1 MSNPS
6 FDFRIMVI
14 DDNPSIHHDFIKI
27 LSIDQNPSS
36 DLEKLSLKLFNKKSE
51 EEIILPHFEI
61 TTASQGKEGAE
72 LIEKAF
78 KENKRYA
85 LAFVDIRMPP
95 GWDGIET
102 IKHIWEIDKDIQI
115 VICTAFSDYSWE
127 ETVSNL
133 GKNDNLL
140 ILKKPFDSIAVRQLA
155 SALTKK
161 WQLLQEARKYT
172 DSLKKEVSDRT
183 FSLQESLSLV
193 KATLE
198 SSNDGI
204 LVVNES
210 GQIIDYNKKFLILL
224 RLPEDYFEN
233 NENIT
238 INTLINNLEDNLINP
253 ESFLKSVEENINDT
267 NINVLKFRDGR
278 IFECFMQPQK
288 LNERAVGR
296 VLNFHDIT
304 ERDKFEKELEYQ
316 AKHDALTG
324 LPNRVLLLEKIRHA
338 IKASETNHT
347 FFALMFLDLDRFKL
361 INDSLSHAVGDEL
374 LNVTADRLQAIMRGE
389 DIVARLGGD
398 EFVVVINN
406 LSEKSQALIKA
417 KQIQDVFQEPFKIS
431 GREVNV
437 TSSIGVSIYPEDGQ
451 TVDVLLRN
459 ADSAMY
465 RAKEL
470 GANNFQFY
478 TKDMNAHTLEK
489 LEKET
494 ELHNA
499 IANNELVLSYQP
511 QFDLTENKMVAVEAL
526 VRWNHPKKGIL
537 LPIDF
542 IPLAEETGLIVS
554 IGEWV
559 LRKACKENKKWQ
571 EEGLPPIRIAV
582 NVTLQQFKQQNLVEL
597 VKEVLAETK
606 LSPEYL
612 ELELTENV
620 IISSK
625 EVMRTVTALKDL
637 GITIAID
644 DFGTGYSSLSYLKR
658 IPLDRLK
665 IDSSFIQHIQ
675 SKSDDDVIVRAVI
688 AMAKSLDLEVL
699 AEGVETENQ
708 LNFLKKN
715 NCGEIQGFYFSRPLT
730 EEQLKAALI
739 NPKELK
745 TLV

>member
-267 NINVLKFRDGR
+267 NINVLKFRD
-278 IFECFMQPQK
+278 
-288 LNERAVGR
+288 
-296 VLNFHDIT
+296 
-304 ERDKFEKELEYQ
+304 
-316 AKHDALTG
+316 
-324 LPNRVLLLEKIRHA
+324 
-338 IKASETNHT
+338 
-347 FFALMFLDLDRFKL
+347 
-361 INDSLSHAVGDEL
+361 
-374 LNVTADRLQAIMRGE
+374 
-389 DIVARLGGD
+389 
-398 EFVVVINN
+398 
-406 LSEKSQALIKA
+406 
-417 KQIQDVFQEPFKIS
+417 
-431 GREVNV
+431 
-437 TSSIGVSIYPEDGQ
+437 
-451 TVDVLLRN
+451 
-459 ADSAMY
+459 
-465 RAKEL
+465 
-470 GANNFQFY
+470 
-478 TKDMNAHTLEK
+478 
-489 LEKET
+489 
-494 ELHNA
+494 
-499 IANNELVLSYQP
+499 
-511 QFDLTENKMVAVEAL
+511 
-526 VRWNHPKKGIL
+526 
-537 LPIDF
+537 
-542 IPLAEETGLIVS
+542 
-554 IGEWV
+554 
-559 LRKACKENKKWQ
+559 
-571 EEGLPPIRIAV
+571 
-582 NVTLQQFKQQNLVEL
+582 
-597 VKEVLAETK
+597 
-606 LSPEYL
+606 
-612 ELELTENV
+612 
-620 IISSK
+620 
-625 EVMRTVTALKDL
+625 
-637 GITIAID
+637 
-644 DFGTGYSSLSYLKR
+644 
-658 IPLDRLK
+658 
-665 IDSSFIQHIQ
+665 
-675 SKSDDDVIVRAVI
+675 
-688 AMAKSLDLEVL
+688 
-699 AEGVETENQ
+699 
-708 LNFLKKN
+708 
-715 NCGEIQGFYFSRPLT
+715 
-730 EEQLKAALI
+730 
-739 NPKELK
+739 
-745 TLV
+745 

>member
-1 MSNPS
+1 
-6 FDFRIMVI
+6 
-14 DDNPSIHHDFIKI
+14 
-27 LSIDQNPSS
+27 
-36 DLEKLSLKLFNKKSE
+36 
-51 EEIILPHFEI
+51 
-61 TTASQGKEGAE
+61 
-72 LIEKAF
+72 
-78 KENKRYA
+78 
-85 LAFVDIRMPP
+85 
-95 GWDGIET
+95 
-102 IKHIWEIDKDIQI
+102 
-115 VICTAFSDYSWE
+115 
-127 ETVSNL
+127 
-133 GKNDNLL
+133 
-140 ILKKPFDSIAVRQLA
+140 
-155 SALTKK
+155 
-161 WQLLQEARKYT
+161 
-172 DSLKKEVSDRT
+172 
-183 FSLQESLSLV
+183 
-193 KATLE
+193 
-198 SSNDGI
+198 
-204 LVVNES
+204 
-210 GQIIDYNKKFLILL
+210 
-224 RLPEDYFEN
+224 
-233 NENIT
+233 
-238 INTLINNLEDNLINP
+238 
-253 ESFLKSVEENINDT
+253 
-267 NINVLKFRDGR
+267 
-278 IFECFMQPQK
+278 
-288 LNERAVGR
+288 
-296 VLNFHDIT
+296 
-304 ERDKFEKELEYQ
+304 
-316 AKHDALTG
+316 
-324 LPNRVLLLEKIRHA
+324 
-338 IKASETNHT
+338 ETNHT